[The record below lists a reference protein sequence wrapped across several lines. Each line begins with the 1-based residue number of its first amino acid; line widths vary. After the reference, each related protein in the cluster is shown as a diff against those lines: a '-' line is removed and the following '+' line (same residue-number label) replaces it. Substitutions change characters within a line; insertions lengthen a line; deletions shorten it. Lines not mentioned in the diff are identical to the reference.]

1 MPETQHISEG
11 NRRIARNTAVIYV
24 RMAVTILVG
33 LITSRLVLQALGASD
48 VGIYSAVGST
58 VALVAF
64 ITGALSATTVR
75 FMNYEMGRPG
85 GDTRRMFNI
94 CHLIHIGGAV
104 LLFLILETLGLW
116 YIHNGL
122 NVPPGKEGDAM
133 FVFQVSTFV
142 ACLGIANVPFQSL
155 FNVHER
161 FAVIAVVDIVNALV
175 KLALVVG
182 LLVCWQ
188 EGGLRL
194 YALLMSVTTLISFV
208 AYHWLCRRRWPE
220 MIRWAPVR
228 EKAAYKEV
236 LSFGS
241 YNLLSSSSII
251 ARSQGSNMLI
261 NAFFGTSVNAAYYY
275 AATIQNYVNQFIA
288 NFDTA
293 AAPQITQNVSGGKIN
308 QSVLLAERVCRIC
321 ILLFLLLFFPI
332 WSELDFILR
341 LWLGENIPEG
351 TVAMSR
357 WTLLVAAVSAT
368 SAGLAQLINAIGD
381 VKWYKITFAFLYLS
395 CLPAGWLLF
404 QSGYPAW
411 SIIACFVAADLLNR
425 IIQFV
430 LLRVRSGFDVPHFL
444 RQAYWRPL
452 ISSLVLVL
460 YLGLY
465 RLLPLSS
472 AWAKIGGLVLTFAVT
487 ACVLFS
493 VGLRKGE
500 RVALISGF
508 VLKLAAF
515 HPLKLVSDKTFL
527 KVCYQRI
534 FHRPLNLKH
543 PETFNEKLQWMK
555 LYDRD
560 PRYTAFS
567 DKFRAKELVAERIG
581 QEHIIP
587 TLGVWEHFDDIDFSA
602 LPRQFVLKCTHDSG
616 GLVICRDKDT
626 LDRTATR
633 DKLESSLRSN
643 FYDRFREWQYKDIP
657 PRIIAETYMQD
668 GENPCLKD
676 YKFYC
681 FNGEPAFLYVSEGL
695 ENHDSA
701 RLGFLNLDWTPAP
714 FRRSDYA
721 EFETLP
727 PKPARFEEMVDIA
740 KRLAEG
746 FRFVRVDL
754 YEINGEVYFSEMTFT
769 PSSGFVPFM
778 PEEADREI
786 GSLLRI

>member
-1 MPETQHISEG
+1 MPSAPHISG
-11 NRRIARNTAVIYV
+11 SNRRIARNTAVIYV

-33 LITSRLVLQALGASD
+33 LFTSRLVLQALGASD

-58 VALVAF
+58 VALVSF

-75 FMNYEMGRPG
+75 FMNYEMGKPG
-85 GDTRRMFNI
+85 GDPNRMFNI

-104 LLFLILETLGLW
+104 LLFVILETAGLW
-116 YIHNGL
+116 YIHDGL

-133 FVFQVSTFV
+133 FVFQVSTLV

-175 KLALVVG
+175 KLGLVVG
-182 LLVCWQ
+182 LLVFWQ

-194 YALLMSVTTLISFV
+194 YALLMSVTTFISFI
-208 AYHWLCRRRWPE
+208 AYHGLCARRWPE
-220 MIRWAPVR
+220 MIRWTPVR
-228 EKAAYKEV
+228 ERAAYREV
-236 LSFGS
+236 LSFNN

-261 NAFFGTSVNAAYYY
+261 NAFFGTTVNAAYYY

-321 ILLFLLLFFPI
+321 ILLFLLLFFPV

-341 LWLGENIPEG
+341 LWLGGGIPEG
-351 TVAMSR
+351 TVEMSR

-368 SAGLAQLINAIGD
+368 SAGLGQLINAIGD
-381 VKWYKITFAFLYLS
+381 VKWYKISFAVLYLG

-404 QSGYPAW
+404 RAGYPAW
-411 SIIACFVAADLLNR
+411 SIIACFVCADILSR
-425 IIQFV
+425 IIQLV
-430 LLRVRSGFDVPHFL
+430 LLRVRSGFDVLHFL

-452 ISSLVLVL
+452 ISALILIL

-465 RLLPLSS
+465 RLLPLGSGWEKLS
-472 AWAKIGGLVLTFAVT
+472 GLALTFCVT
-487 ACVLFS
+487 AAVLFLT
-493 VGLRKGE
+493 GLRKGE
-500 RVALISGF
+500 RATLHALF
-508 VLKLAAF
+508 VLKLDTLR
-515 HPLKLVSDKTFL
+515 PLKLVSDKSFL
-527 KVCYQRI
+527 KASYFRI
-534 FHRPLNLKH
+534 FKRPLNLSH
-543 PETFNEKLQWMK
+543 PESFNEKIQWMK

-567 DKFRAKELVAERIG
+567 DKYQAKELVAQRIG
-581 QEHIIP
+581 TKYIIP
-587 TLGVWEHFDDIDFSA
+587 TLGVWEHFSQIDFSS

-616 GLVICRDKDT
+616 GLVICRDKES
-626 LDRTATR
+626 LDREQAR
-633 DKLESSLRSN
+633 KKLESSLRRN

-657 PRIIAETYMQD
+657 PRIIAEAYMQD
-668 GENPCLKD
+668 GENPSLRD

-681 FNGEPAFLYVSEGL
+681 FDGKPAFLYVSEGL
-695 ENHDSA
+695 ENHASA
-701 RLGFLNLDWTPAP
+701 RLGFLNLDWSPAP
-714 FRRSDYA
+714 FRRADYA
-721 EFETLP
+721 AFDTLP
-727 PKPARFEEMVDIA
+727 SRPGCFEEMLDVA
-740 KRLAEG
+740 RRLSEG

-754 YEINGEVYFSEMTFT
+754 YEINGKVYFGEMTFT
-769 PSSGFVPFM
+769 PSSGFIPFI
-778 PEEADREI
+778 PDEADRQI
-786 GSLLRI
+786 GRLLRI